1 MKMNNTNP
9 STTNKSTNTTAIN
22 HDPTLSYIKKTDI
35 KIDSVILLTGASSG
49 LGK

>member
-1 MKMNNTNP
+1 MNNKN
-9 STTNKSTNTTAIN
+9 TTNKYTNSITIN